1 MELCKV
7 LTDGTLPYHEMWA
20 FFYQLIWRQMNLEQL
35 AFPQEK
41 MSQKETVY
49 QEMFNSLMLIQRE

>member
-1 MELCKV
+1 M

-35 AFPQEK
+35 VFPQEK
-41 MSQKETVY
+41 MSQKETAY